1 MFAYIIGDVKAKKED
16 YIVVDNGGI
25 GYKIFTSYNTIKNLN
40 TYDNVMIYTE
50 FVVRDDGVFIYG
62 FDTERELDM
71 LKKLTTV
78 SSIGPKVGLSI
89 LSTLTVDEIKYAI
102 SRNDIDVLT
111 KAPGIGKK
119 TASRI
124 ILELKDKIDEDFII
138 EKEEDTKESK
148 DMEFAVDALV
158 NLGYMKNDVVN
169 FIKKLDDP
177 DMPIEEIIKQAMK
190 TLEYKG

>member
-1 MFAYIIGDVKAKKED
+1 MFAYIIGDVKAKKEE
-16 YIVVDNGGI
+16 YIVLDNGGI

-50 FVVRDDGVFIYG
+50 FVVRDDGVYIYG

-71 LKKLTTV
+71 FKKLTTV

-102 SRNDIDVLT
+102 FKNEIDILT

-124 ILELKDKIDEDFII
+124 ILELKDKIDEDFVVDN
-138 EKEEDTKESK
+138 KEEIAENKDT
-148 DMEFAVDALV
+148 EFAVDALV

-190 TLEYKG
+190 TLEYRG

>member
-50 FVVRDDGVFIYG
+50 FVVRDDGVYIYG

-71 LKKLTTV
+71 FKKLTTV

-102 SRNDIDVLT
+102 FKNEIDILT

-124 ILELKDKIDEDFII
+124 ILELKDKIDEDFVVDN
-138 EKEEDTKESK
+138 KEEIAENKDT
-148 DMEFAVDALV
+148 EFAVDALV

>member
-1 MFAYIIGDVKAKKED
+1 LFAYIIGDVKAKKEE
-16 YIVVDNGGI
+16 YIVLDNGGI

-50 FVVRDDGVFIYG
+50 FVVRDDGVYIYG

-71 LKKLTTV
+71 FKKLTTV

-102 SRNDIDVLT
+102 FKNEIDILT

-124 ILELKDKIDEDFII
+124 ILELKDKIDEDFVVDN
-138 EKEEDTKESK
+138 KEEIAENKDT
-148 DMEFAVDALV
+148 EFAVDALV

>member
-1 MFAYIIGDVKAKKED
+1 MFAYIIGDVKAKKEE
-16 YIVVDNGGI
+16 YIVLDNGGI

-50 FVVRDDGVFIYG
+50 FVVRDDGVYIYG

-71 LKKLTTV
+71 FKKLTTV

-102 SRNDIDVLT
+102 FKNEIDILT

-124 ILELKDKIDEDFII
+124 ILELKDKIDEDFVVDN
-138 EKEEDTKESK
+138 KEEIAENKDT
-148 DMEFAVDALV
+148 EFAVDALV
-158 NLGYMKNDVVN
+158 NLGYMKNDVIN
-169 FIKKLDDP
+169 FIKKFDDP

>member
-1 MFAYIIGDVKAKKED
+1 MFAYIIGDVKAKKEE
-16 YIVVDNGGI
+16 YIVLDNGGI

-50 FVVRDDGVFIYG
+50 FVVRDDGVYIYG

-71 LKKLTTV
+71 FKKLTTV

-102 SRNDIDVLT
+102 FKNEIDILT

-124 ILELKDKIDEDFII
+124 ILELKDKIDEDFVVDN
-138 EKEEDTKESK
+138 KEEIAENKDT
-148 DMEFAVDALV
+148 EFAVDALV

>member
-1 MFAYIIGDVKAKKED
+1 MFAYIIGDVKAKKEE
-16 YIVVDNGGI
+16 YIVLDNGGI

-50 FVVRDDGVFIYG
+50 FVVRDDGVYIYG

-71 LKKLTTV
+71 FKKLTTV

-102 SRNDIDVLT
+102 FKNEIDILT

-124 ILELKDKIDEDFII
+124 ILELKDKIDEDFVVDN
-138 EKEEDTKESK
+138 KEEIAENKDT
-148 DMEFAVDALV
+148 EFAVDALV
-158 NLGYMKNDVVN
+158 NLGYMKNDVIN